1 MNKLIPLAGI
11 VAVIAFFLSSC
22 LFVVDQ
28 RQFALV
34 FALGE
39 IKRVVDQP
47 GLYFKLPQP
56 LQIAFPLQSL
66 FAPTPYDEKPSL

>member
-1 MNKLIPLAGI
+1 MNKLITS
-11 VAVIAFFLSSC
+11 AVFVLGGLWFLSSC

-39 IKRVVDQP
+39 IKRVVQEP
-47 GLYFKLPQP
+47 
-56 LQIAFPLQSL
+56 
-66 FAPTPYDEKPSL
+66 